1 MAISN
6 VINANEAS
14 FDKLLASTSKPVL
27 VDFYADWCGPC
38 KMLGPILE
46 QLSRDYKDAL
56 VVKIDVDS
64 NQNLAA
70 KFGIRSIPTMIIF
83 KDSENKETLN
93 GVMTQPQL
101 EAKLK
106 QYG

>member
-14 FDKLLASTSKPVL
+14 FDKLLASTSKPLL

-83 KDSENKETLN
+83 KNGENKETLN

-101 EAKLK
+101 EAKINNYK
-106 QYG
+106 

>member
-6 VINANEAS
+6 VIHANEAS
-14 FDKLLASTSKPVL
+14 FDKVISSSTKPVL

-38 KMLGPILE
+38 QMLGPILD
-46 QLSRDYKDAL
+46 QLSKDFKDA
-56 VVKIDVDS
+56 VIIKIDVDS

-70 KFGIRSIPTMIIF
+70 KFAVRSIPTMMIF
-83 KDSENKETLN
+83 KDGKQVETMQ

-106 QYG
+106 QYV

>member
-1 MAISN
+1 MQI
-6 VINANEAS
+6 
-14 FDKLLASTSKPVL
+14 DKLLASTSKPVL

-46 QLSRDYKDAL
+46 QLSRDYKDVL

-106 QYG
+106 

>member
-46 QLSRDYKDAL
+46 QLSRDYKDVL

-106 QYG
+106 QYS